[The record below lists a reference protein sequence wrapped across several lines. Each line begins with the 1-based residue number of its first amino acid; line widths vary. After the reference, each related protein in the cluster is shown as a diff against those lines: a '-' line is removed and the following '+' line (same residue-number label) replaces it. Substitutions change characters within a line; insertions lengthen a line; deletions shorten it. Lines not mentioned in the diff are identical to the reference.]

1 MVSAAAS
8 TTKSAADKRMTMR
21 DAVARFV
28 DDGATVVIEGFT
40 HLIGFAAGHE
50 IIRQGKRDLVL
61 ARLTPDLIY
70 DQMIAAGCA
79 RKLVFSWA
87 GNPGAGSLFGLR
99 RAVEEGV
106 PAPLELEEYSHY
118 GMVARLT
125 AGASKLPF
133 AALRTFTGSDL
144 PRVNPAIREVVCPYT
159 GERIPTVP
167 ALNPDVAI
175 VHVQRA
181 SADGS
186 AQVWGLLGVQ
196 KEAAFAAAR
205 VIVVAEQIVDEVVVR
220 ADPNRTLLPGFVVD
234 AVVEEPWGCHPSY
247 AQGYYDRDN
256 DFYVGWGEVAR
267 ERTGL
272 ERWLD
277 EWVHGVSG
285 RAEYVEKMGE
295 RLTRLRAKPRPSG
308 VVDYGY

>member
-1 MVSAAAS
+1 
-8 TTKSAADKRMTMR
+8 
-21 DAVARFV
+21 
-28 DDGATVVIEGFT
+28 
-40 HLIGFAAGHE
+40 
-50 IIRQGKRDLVL
+50 
-61 ARLTPDLIY
+61 
-70 DQMIAAGCA
+70 
-79 RKLVFSWA
+79 
-87 GNPGAGSLFGLR
+87 
-99 RAVEEGV
+99 
-106 PAPLELEEYSHY
+106 
-118 GMVARLT
+118 
-125 AGASKLPF
+125 
-133 AALRTFTGSDL
+133 
-144 PRVNPAIREVVCPYT
+144 VVCPYT

-205 VIVVAEQIVDEVVVR
+205 VIVVAEEIVDESVVR

-234 AVVEEPWGCHPSY
+234 AVVAEPWGCHPSY

-256 DFYVGWGEVAR
+256 DFYVGWGEIAR
-267 ERTGL
+267 ERAGL

-285 RAEYVEKMGE
+285 RAEYVAKMGE

-308 VVDYGY
+308 TVDYGY